1 MQSIIDE
8 TLLTILPMEFK
19 DYYQTLGVEKTATA
33 EEIKKA
39 YRKQARKYHPDVSK
53 EPDSEARM
61 KDVNEANE
69 VLSDPEKRSSYDR
82 LGSNYKQGQDFQP
95 PPNWDDGFEYSNQNF
110 SGRDS
115 EAFSDFFSNLFR
127 NQRQQGSA
135 QNTQEQKGSDR
146 HAKISI
152 DLKDSYLGATQ
163 TITLQTSEF
172 DEKGRPANKEHSLNI
187 KIPKGIKE
195 KQIIRLA
202 GQGATSY
209 PGRKPGDLYLEIH
222 FKSNAQYRI
231 DNKDVYQTIPVTP
244 WEAALGATIKI
255 PTPINFVDVKIPA
268 NSNNGK
274 KLRLKEKGIPGNPPG
289 DLYITLEVALPEA
302 NTDEAKK
309 IYENMAK
316 ELAFNPRQKL
326 GV

>member
-1 MQSIIDE
+1 
-8 TLLTILPMEFK
+8 MEFK

-39 YRKQARKYHPDVSK
+39 YRKKARKYHPDVSS
-53 EPDSEARM
+53 EPYAEERM

-69 VLSDPEKRSSYDR
+69 VLSDPEKRSAYDR
-82 LGSNYKQGQDFQP
+82 LGSGYKQGQNFDP
-95 PPNWDDGFEYSNQNF
+95 PPNWDDGFEYSNQKF
-110 SGRDS
+110 SGQDS

-127 NQRQQGSA
+127 NQRQQGS
-135 QNTQEQKGSDR
+135 TQGNEEQKGGDR

-172 DEKGRPANKEHSLNI
+172 DEKGRPLNKEHSLNI

-195 KQIIRLA
+195 KQIIRLV

-209 PGRKPGDLYLEIH
+209 RGQKPGDLYLEVH

-231 DNKDVYQTIPVTP
+231 DNKDVYQTIPVAP

-255 PTPINFVDVKIPA
+255 PTPIDFLDVKIPL